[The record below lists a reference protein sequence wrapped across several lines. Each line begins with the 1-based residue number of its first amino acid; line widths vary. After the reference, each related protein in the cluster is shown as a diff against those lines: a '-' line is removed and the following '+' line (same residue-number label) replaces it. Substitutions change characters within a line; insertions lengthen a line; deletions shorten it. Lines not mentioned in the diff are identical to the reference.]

1 MKFTLLSIFAMSTL
15 ALASPVAVADAAT
28 EARLTA
34 LVAERNAHIIF
45 DEDLSPNSP
54 LLEKRAN
61 QCVAVACTGVSNSC
75 PRVQGCKKFCD
86 QPNPNNLGNCIKK

>member
-1 MKFTLLSIFAMSTL
+1 MKFTLLSIVAMSTL

-34 LVAERNAHIIF
+34 LVAERNANIVF
-45 DEDLSPNSP
+45 DEALSPKSP
-54 LLEKRAN
+54 FLEKRAN
-61 QCVAVACTGVSNSC
+61 QCVATACTIASNSC
-75 PRVQGCKKFCD
+75 GRVQGCKKVCD